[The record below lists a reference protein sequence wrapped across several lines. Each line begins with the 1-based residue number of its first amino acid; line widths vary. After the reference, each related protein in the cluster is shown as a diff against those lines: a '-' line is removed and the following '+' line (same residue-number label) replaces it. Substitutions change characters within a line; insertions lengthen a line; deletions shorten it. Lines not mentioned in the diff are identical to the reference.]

1 MHIVQGKF
9 NDIASVKA
17 HPPYGWCPPAAV
29 VPQLQGY
36 DGLVYAAAT
45 DSYYYESES
54 PASAA
59 IAATAATGSATG
71 VQRLAG

>member
-9 NDIASVKA
+9 NDIASVRA
-17 HPPYGWCPPAAV
+17 HPPAGWYPPATV

-54 PASAA
+54 S
-59 IAATAATGSATG
+59 ATAALTATATGSAATEMR
-71 VQRLAG
+71 RLAV